1 MPVVEHRN
9 TVCPLDCPDSC
20 GMIARLVDGRITALT
35 GDPQHPYTAGTLCRK
50 MRRYPERLY
59 SEERLLFPG
68 IRRGTKGEGRFSR
81 ISWDEA
87 LGLAAERLLAVR
99 NRYGGEAILR
109 YSYAGNMGALNR
121 FAGHALFHKLG
132 ASRLEETIC
141 SAAAAA
147 GWEKHCGSSPGT
159 PPEQAAEAELIIA
172 WGINIRVSNTHFW
185 RYVTAARKRGGRL
198 LVIDP
203 YRNETAARADLHC
216 PVKPGGDVALALGL
230 LKSLAATG
238 RLDRDRLDRESH
250 DFSRLEGYLQGLGW
264 GEVVAESGIER
275 HEIAALAERLA
286 ATPATFLRIGIG
298 LTRNSRGGM
307 AVRAITAL
315 AAALGLFAGGKGRGV
330 LLSSRA
336 FRADTTRLTCP
347 ELAPPNLRRINMV
360 QLGHALNR
368 LEPPLKA
375 LMVYN
380 SNPASVTP
388 DGTMVRRGL
397 AREDLFTVVHEQVMT
412 PTARYAD
419 LLLPATTFLENR
431 DIYTGYGHFYLR
443 VVEPVIAPLGEARSN
458 FALFQDLAKAM
469 GFSDPPFR
477 QSLEERLRH
486 YLAGIDGIPSGID
499 PATVLAG
506 ELVQS
511 SYGRVD
517 VSTLEVI
524 GGRFPFA
531 VGDGTTDAAIPC
543 LGKAGEYDDPDLRA
557 RFPLRLLSPPHR
569 DLLNSTFGERFANQ
583 CGEVLVHPED
593 ARRSCLVDQEEALL
607 VNHRG
612 SSRRRVRVTTD
623 TREGVVVAEGIFWSG
638 DSATDGGINDL
649 TSGKLA
655 DMGGGATFHEAR
667 VALVP
672 FGRDGNRL

>member
-1 MPVVEHRN
+1 
-9 TVCPLDCPDSC
+9 
-20 GMIARLVDGRITALT
+20 
-35 GDPQHPYTAGTLCRK
+35 
-50 MRRYPERLY
+50 
-59 SEERLLFPG
+59 
-68 IRRGTKGEGRFSR
+68 
-81 ISWDEA
+81 
-87 LGLAAERLLAVR
+87 
-99 NRYGGEAILR
+99 
-109 YSYAGNMGALNR
+109 
-121 FAGHALFHKLG
+121 
-132 ASRLEETIC
+132 
-141 SAAAAA
+141 
-147 GWEKHCGSSPGT
+147 
-159 PPEQAAEAELIIA
+159 
-172 WGINIRVSNTHFW
+172 
-185 RYVTAARKRGGRL
+185 
-198 LVIDP
+198 
-203 YRNETAARADLHC
+203 
-216 PVKPGGDVALALGL
+216 
-230 LKSLAATG
+230 
-238 RLDRDRLDRESH
+238 
-250 DFSRLEGYLQGLGW
+250 
-264 GEVVAESGIER
+264 
-275 HEIAALAERLA
+275 
-286 ATPATFLRIGIG
+286 
-298 LTRNSRGGM
+298 
-307 AVRAITAL
+307 
-315 AAALGLFAGGKGRGV
+315 V